1 MLKCIIVED
10 ETLAQDVIRNHLARI
25 EGLELVGV
33 FRTAPEAVPLLAS
46 GEVDILFLDIRLP
59 GMSGL
64 HFLQTLT
71 DPPLVVL
78 TTAYAEYALESYEF
92 NVIDYLL
99 KPISFERFS
108 KAVNK
113 ILEGRL
119 YPASALGQPSGSD
132 QPAGVSDQTAANP
145 GAATVPAGDHIFI
158 KSNSKFFRVDFTEIL
173 YVQGMKDYLKI
184 HTPDFTLITHQT
196 MNDLEKLLPPRLFIR
211 VHRSYLV
218 AVRQIRSIYGNT
230 IELGKVEIPIGVNY
244 KDAVME
250 LVGRR

>member
-10 ETLAQDVIRNHLARI
+10 EVLAQDVIRNHLARI
-25 EGLELVGV
+25 GQMELLGV
-33 FRTAPEAVPLLAS
+33 YRTAPEAQTALQDLD
-46 GEVDILFLDIRLP
+46 VDVLFLDIRLP

-64 HFLQTLT
+64 HFLRSLA

-113 ILEGRL
+113 ILDGRL
-119 YPASALGQPSGSD
+119 YSLSGTPVEASG
-132 QPAGVSDQTAANP
+132 TAV
-145 GAATVPAGDHIFI
+145 GARDEDHIFI
-158 KSNSKFFRVDFTEIL
+158 KSNSKFFRVDFSEIL
-173 YVQGMKDYLKI
+173 YVQGMKDYLKLY
-184 HTPDFTLITHQT
+184 TPDFTLVTHHT
-196 MNDLEKLLPPRLFIR
+196 MNEMEKTLPSRQFLR
-211 VHRSYLV
+211 VHRSYIV
-218 AVRQIRSIYGNT
+218 ATKHIRAIYGNS
-230 IELGKVEIPIGVNY
+230 IELGKVTIPIGVNY
-244 KDAVME
+244 KETVME

>member
-1 MLKCIIVED
+1 MIKCIIVED

-25 EGLELVGV
+25 DQLELIGV
-33 FRTAPEAVPLLAS
+33 YRNAREAMEALDKQ
-46 GEVDILFLDIRLP
+46 EVDVMFLDIRLP

-64 HFLQTLT
+64 HFLRSLS

-113 ILEGRL
+113 LLDGRL
-119 YPASALGQPSGSD
+119 YSL
-132 QPAGVSDQTAANP
+132 AGKETP
-145 GAATVPAGDHIFI
+145 PPGDHIFI
-158 KSNSKFFRVDFTEIL
+158 KSNSKFFRVNFSEIL
-173 YVQGMKDYLKI
+173 YVQGMKDYLKV
-184 HTPDFTLITHQT
+184 HTPDYTLITHQT
-196 MNDLEKLLPPRLFIR
+196 MNDLEKTLPARQFIR

-218 AVRQIRSIYGNT
+218 SVRHIKTIYGNS
-230 IELGKVEIPIGVNY
+230 IELGKETIPIGLNY
-244 KDAVME
+244 KDTVMN
-250 LVGRR
+250 LIGRKP

>member
-10 ETLAQDVIRNHLARI
+10 ETLAQDVIRTHLTRI
-25 EGLELVGV
+25 ADLELLGV
-33 FRTAPEAVPLLAS
+33 FRTAPEALPMLES
-46 GEVDILFLDIRLP
+46 GEVDIMFLDIRLP

-64 HFLQTLT
+64 HFLRTLA

-113 ILEGRL
+113 ILDGRL
-119 YPASALGQPSGSD
+119 YPIPPGD
-132 QPAGVSDQTAANP
+132 QSTPPAPT
-145 GAATVPAGDHIFI
+145 GDHIFV
-158 KSNSKFFRVDFTEIL
+158 KSNSKFFRVDFQEIL

-184 HTPDFTLITHQT
+184 HTPEFTLITHQT
-196 MNDLEKLLPPRLFIR
+196 MNELEKLLPSRLFIR

-218 AVRQIRSIYGNT
+218 AVRQIRTIYGNT
-230 IELGKVEIPIGVNY
+230 IELGKIEIPIGVNY

-250 LVGRR
+250 LVGKK

>member
-25 EGLELVGV
+25 GGLELIGA
-33 FRTAPEAVPLLAS
+33 FRTAPEAVPLIES

-64 HFLQTLT
+64 HFLRTLS

-113 ILEGRL
+113 ILDGRL
-119 YPASALGQPSGSD
+119 YPSTAPGTPGAFPGAAPD
-132 QPAGVSDQTAANP
+132 QPAA
-145 GAATVPAGDHIFI
+145 PAGDHIFI

-196 MNDLEKLLPPRLFIR
+196 MNDLEKLLPTRLFIR

>member
-10 ETLAQDVIRNHLARI
+10 ETLAQDVIRTHLARI
-25 EGLELVGV
+25 GDLELLGV
-33 FRTAPEAVPLLAS
+33 FRTAPEALPALET
-46 GEVDILFLDIRLP
+46 GEVDIMFLDIRLP

-64 HFLQTLT
+64 HFLRTLP

-113 ILEGRL
+113 ILDGRL
-119 YPASALGQPSGSD
+119 YPVS
-132 QPAGVSDQTAANP
+132 PAPT
-145 GAATVPAGDHIFI
+145 GDHIFV
-158 KSNSKFFRVDFTEIL
+158 KSNSKFFRVDFQEIL

-196 MNDLEKLLPPRLFIR
+196 MNDLEKLLPSRLFIR

-230 IELGKVEIPIGVNY
+230 IDLGKVEIPIGVNY
-244 KDAVME
+244 KESVME
-250 LVGRR
+250 LVGRK

>member
-25 EGLELVGV
+25 GGLELIGV
-33 FRTAPEAVPLLAS
+33 FRTAPEAVPLIES

-64 HFLQTLT
+64 HFLRTLS

-113 ILEGRL
+113 ILDGRL
-119 YPASALGQPSGSD
+119 YPAAAVGQSAAPVAFPAVAAD
-132 QPAGVSDQTAANP
+132 QPAVS
-145 GAATVPAGDHIFI
+145 AGDHIFI

-244 KDAVME
+244 KDAVMD

>member
-10 ETLAQDVIRNHLARI
+10 ETLAQDVIRSHLARI
-25 EGLELVGV
+25 DKLELMGIY
-33 FRTAPEAVPLLAS
+33 RTAPEALPALES
-46 GEVDILFLDIRLP
+46 GEVDVMFLDIRLP

-64 HFLQTLT
+64 HFLRTLN

-99 KPISFERFS
+99 KPISFERFA

-113 ILEGRL
+113 ILDGRL
-119 YPASALGQPSGSD
+119 Y
-132 QPAGVSDQTAANP
+132 
-145 GAATVPAGDHIFI
+145 TVADKPTEGKDHIFI
-158 KSNSKFFRVDFTEIL
+158 KSNSKFFRVGFSEIV

-184 HTPDFTLITHQT
+184 HTPDFTLVTHQT
-196 MNDLEKLLPPRLFIR
+196 MSELEKQLPARQFIR

-218 AVRQIRSIYGNT
+218 AVRHIRSVYGNS
-230 IELGKVEIPIGVNY
+230 IELGKVTIPIGVNY
-244 KDAVME
+244 KEGVMN
-250 LVGRR
+250 LIGKKG

>member
-1 MLKCIIVED
+1 MIKCIIVED

-25 EGLELVGV
+25 DQMELTGV
-33 FRTAPEAVPLLAS
+33 YRNAREAMEALDTQ
-46 GEVDILFLDIRLP
+46 EVDVMFLDIRLP

-64 HFLQTLT
+64 HFLRSLSN
-71 DPPLVVL
+71 PPLVVL

-113 ILEGRL
+113 LLDGRL
-119 YPASALGQPSGSD
+119 YSL
-132 QPAGVSDQTAANP
+132 AGKEAP
-145 GAATVPAGDHIFI
+145 PAGDHIFI
-158 KSNSKFFRVDFTEIL
+158 KSNSKFFRVNFSEIL

-184 HTPDFTLITHQT
+184 HTPDYTLVTHQT
-196 MNDLEKLLPPRLFIR
+196 MNELEKTLPARQFIR

-218 AVRQIRSIYGNT
+218 AVGHIKTIYGNS
-230 IELGKVEIPIGVNY
+230 IELGKETIPIGLNY
-244 KDAVME
+244 KETVMS
-250 LVGRR
+250 LIGRKP